1 VKVLLVSAG
10 VNAAKP
16 CFTPQNCGAVVQT
29 RTFPCQRFHHRLHS
43 LPDSLRSFLTYICL
57 IVLVSSPRIIYIL
70 ILKPTM
76 PVAPAIKGVLIASSL
91 VAAAVAAYETNPNVR
106 DFVDSTTYKAQLALE
121 DFLENLEAEFNPDP
135 HARLRT
141 RQRQREMRAQAM
153 GASASGSARRGS
165 RSSECGARGVNI
177 VITGSESEDAMTA
190 TARQDATQQSQELRR
205 RHIGYSE
212 QQAETDN
219 TSTASN
225 STFFSQPASTSAAD
239 DLAGLSL
246 ANDPD
251 EEDIEVVDR
260 ELDAAETV
268 SSEDLLELD
277 PFADPLTPLPVLHDE
292 EVQEEPHTP
301 TSFTTY
307 SGSGE
312 NILTPR
318 TPRTPA
324 TQAGDVSD
332 SYFDDFEGREGEH
345 GVVLEG
351 APRRARSETAVSV
364 QSGVSSVGFKTPDE
378 DEDEEDWGRTLD

>member
-1 VKVLLVSAG
+1 
-10 VNAAKP
+10 
-16 CFTPQNCGAVVQT
+16 
-29 RTFPCQRFHHRLHS
+29 
-43 LPDSLRSFLTYICL
+43 
-57 IVLVSSPRIIYIL
+57 
-70 ILKPTM
+70 M
-76 PVAPAIKGVLIASSL
+76 PIAPAIKGVLIASSL

-106 DFVDSTTYKAQLALE
+106 DFVDSTTYKAQLVLE

-135 HARLRT
+135 HARLRR

-153 GASASGSARRGS
+153 GASASASTSASVSGGS
-165 RSSECGARGVNI
+165 RSGSRSGARGVNI
-177 VITGSESEDAMTA
+177 VISGSEPEDATTA
-190 TARQDATQQSQELRR
+190 TAREGEAQQDQELRR
-205 RHIGYSE
+205 RHPGYPE
-212 QQAETDN
+212 QQVETDN
-219 TSTASN
+219 ASTASN
-225 STFFSQPASTSAAD
+225 STFFSQPASISSHQDVTSAAA

-277 PFADPLTPLPVLHDE
+277 PFADPLTPLPFVHDE
-292 EVQEEPHTP
+292 DVQEEPHTP

-312 NILTPR
+312 NISTPR

-324 TQAGDVSD
+324 TQGGDVSD

-351 APRRARSETAVSV
+351 LTRPRSETAVSV
-364 QSGVSSVGFKTPDE
+364 QSGVSSVGFETPDE

>member
-1 VKVLLVSAG
+1 
-10 VNAAKP
+10 
-16 CFTPQNCGAVVQT
+16 
-29 RTFPCQRFHHRLHS
+29 
-43 LPDSLRSFLTYICL
+43 
-57 IVLVSSPRIIYIL
+57 
-70 ILKPTM
+70 M
-76 PVAPAIKGVLIASSL
+76 PIAPAIKGVLIASSL

-106 DFVDSTTYKAQLALE
+106 EFVDSTTYKAQLALE

-135 HARLRT
+135 HARLRR

-153 GASASGSARRGS
+153 GASASASRGS
-165 RSSECGARGVNI
+165 RSGSEGGARGVNI
-177 VITGSESEDAMTA
+177 VITGSEPEDATTA
-190 TARQDATQQSQELRR
+190 TARQGDTQQDQELRR
-205 RHIGYSE
+205 RHPGHPE
-212 QQAETDN
+212 HQAETDN
-219 TSTASN
+219 ASTASI

-277 PFADPLTPLPVLHDE
+277 PFADPLTPLPVVHDE
-292 EVQEEPHTP
+292 EMQEEPHTP

-324 TQAGDVSD
+324 TQGGDVSD

-351 APRRARSETAVSV
+351 ATRPRSETAVSV
-364 QSGVSSVGFKTPDE
+364 QSGVSSVGFDTPDE